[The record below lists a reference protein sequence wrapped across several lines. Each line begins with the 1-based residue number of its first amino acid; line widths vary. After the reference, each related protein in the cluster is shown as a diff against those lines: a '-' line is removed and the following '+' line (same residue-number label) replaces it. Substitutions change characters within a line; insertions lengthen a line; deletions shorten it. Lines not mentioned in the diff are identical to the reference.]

1 MSEYSSELHY
11 KLLEYSV
18 FNTRLN
24 DKRVDHLEVNA
35 ISGEDFGGVT
45 IRKVGE
51 LILAKMDLDYPPVL
65 CGDALI
71 TITETRYEPEKFNGS
86 FVKNTDYIFYA
97 DGSFSEPE
105 QTIKLYSPE
114 DVDNISV
121 QNELARLSVHLR
133 DKLKKLEAIDGD
145 PDEIKMTRIHLKEAN
160 SELLK
165 LVEEDNK
172 FRGMMFEYDD
182 DEHQRLLKKLGS
194 LLLY

>member
-1 MSEYSSELHY
+1 MSEYSRELHS

-45 IRKVGE
+45 IRKAGE

-71 TITETRYEPEKFNGS
+71 TITETRHKPEQFNGS
-86 FVKNTDYIFYA
+86 LVKNTDYMLYA

-105 QTIKLYSPE
+105 QTIKIYSPE

-121 QNELARLSVHLR
+121 QNELAKLTVYLR
-133 DKLKKLEAIDGD
+133 DKLRKLENIDAD
-145 PDEIKMTRIHLKEAN
+145 PNEIKMTRQHLKEAN

-165 LVEEDNK
+165 HVEEDNK
-172 FRGMMFEYDD
+172 FRGMMYEYDSH
-182 DEHQRLLKKLGS
+182 EHQRLLKKLGS